1 MAVKLLLMFSVSA
14 FFSFTGSSN
23 VFVQVGKSFQMDI
36 QDKVLAFDDLSW
48 IHNNRNVIKY
58 YPETKYIRENSHYK
72 QRVEFNKETYS
83 LTLKN
88 LQKSDGGK
96 YVAKASGG
104 EDTIVAEYT
113 LSVLDPVEAPVLTQH
128 SSGTCNIT
136 LTCGYDGLSIH
147 SSSIICNHSNP
158 FSWKRAVMQMETFG
172 QLCPSED
179 AASAGVSV
187 CLLKTGLYSIILIL
201 MLSAVIT
208 VHVREILIKSS

>member
-96 YVAKASGG
+96 YVAKASG
-104 EDTIVAEYT
+104 
-113 LSVLDPVEAPVLTQH
+113 DPVEAPVLTQH